1 MEQQQPPNIIRVLG
15 TLCYVAIAFQLAAIR
30 PPLVERAGRYFNQHA
45 RLKLNDCFALA
56 LAEELGDSL
65 LLTGDGPLRRV
76 AEDNGI
82 EVHGVLWVT
91 DEMETHAIVP
101 FTALQ
106 LFAADDL
113 VFLPQDEGL
122 RRIRRLAP
130 VVTSCHPASLEANRQ
145 VDPAPPVAGTAEPA
159 TSRGRRGHDSEI

>member
-101 FTALQ
+101 FADLHAALQ

-113 VFLPQDEGL
+113 VFLPQDEVL
-122 RRIRRLAP
+122 RRIRRLARP
-130 VVTSCHPASLEANRQ
+130 L
-145 VDPAPPVAGTAEPA
+145 
-159 TSRGRRGHDSEI
+159 